1 MEKVSMSKKRALGK
15 GLGALI
21 EDRVES
27 AGAGLPLEVPVQAIV
42 ANPLQ
47 PRSTIKDKELKA
59 LSDSIRDKGVLEPLM
74 VIRLSPDQYQL
85 IAGERRLRASRLAGL
100 KTVPVILREASR
112 AEQLELALIEN
123 LHRED
128 LNPIEE
134 AESYQRLAD
143 EFQRTQEDIARLSG
157 RDRSTVANLL
167 RLLSLPDPVQDDVR
181 QGRLSAGHARALL
194 GLANSQQILAAREQI
209 LTRGLSVRETE
220 ALVKKANRP
229 PQPVRPP
236 QDQAYF
242 DSLSE
247 AMTRSLGSKVKVLH
261 RGKRGRIE
269 ISYNSNQ
276 DLERLMRLLGVGPL

>member
-1 MEKVSMSKKRALGK
+1 MSKKRGLGK

-21 EDRVES
+21 EDRVDNS
-27 AGAGLPLEVPVQAIV
+27 GAGAPLEVPVSAVI

-59 LSDSIRDKGVLEPLM
+59 LADSISDKGVLEPLM
-74 VIRLSPDQYQL
+74 VMRLSPDQYQL

-100 KTVPVILREASR
+100 ETVPVILREATR

-128 LNPIEE
+128 LNPVEE
-134 AESYQRLAD
+134 AESYRRLSD
-143 EFQRTQEDIARLSG
+143 EFERTQEEIARLSG

-167 RLLSLPDPVQDDVR
+167 RLLSLPEPVKDDVR

-194 GLANSQQILAAREQI
+194 ALSTPQQILSAREQV

-220 ALVKKANRP
+220 ALVKKANQP
-229 PQPVRPP
+229 PRPVRPP

-242 DSLSE
+242 EALSDS
-247 AMTRSLGSKVKVLH
+247 MTRNLGAKVRVLH

-269 ISYNSNQ
+269 ISYSSNQ
-276 DLERLMRLLGVGPL
+276 ELERLMRLLGVGPI